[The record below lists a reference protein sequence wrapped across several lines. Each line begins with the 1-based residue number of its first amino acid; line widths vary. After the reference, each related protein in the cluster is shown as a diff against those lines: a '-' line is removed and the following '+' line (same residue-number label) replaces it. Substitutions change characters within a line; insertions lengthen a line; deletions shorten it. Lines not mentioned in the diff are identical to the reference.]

1 MAGVHPGCAWRPLI
15 AVALIAALAG
25 FLPASAQTGRRWKS
39 AATIVAL
46 MPPPSA
52 LHATRPV
59 VILDHEPIPG
69 LMEEKM
75 SMAFVAASTD
85 LFRGLSP
92 GDHVTFELEDVPGAL
107 LVVTLAR
114 VPGST
119 PGWPSR
125 AR

>member
-1 MAGVHPGCAWRPLI
+1 MAFALLASIASVHPG
-15 AVALIAALAG
+15 G
-25 FLPASAQTGRRWKS
+25 AQTGRRWKG
-39 AATIVAL
+39 AATVVAL

-52 LHATRPV
+52 LHQTLPV

-75 SMAFVAASTD
+75 SMAFVAASVD
-85 LFRGLSP
+85 LFRGLQP
-92 GDHVTFELEDVPGAL
+92 GDRVTFDLEDTPGAL

-119 PGWPSR
+119 PGWPAR
-125 AR
+125 APR